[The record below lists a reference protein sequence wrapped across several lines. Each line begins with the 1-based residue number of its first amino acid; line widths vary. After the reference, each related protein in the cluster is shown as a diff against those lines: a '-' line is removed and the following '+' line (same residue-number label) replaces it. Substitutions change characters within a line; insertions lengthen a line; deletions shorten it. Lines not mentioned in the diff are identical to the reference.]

1 MSSSKKMYSMQ
12 SSSMSEESTTINNK
26 KSSSM
31 SQSSFSEEHYSSS
44 SSKSS
49 AIDSSFNSSS
59 KAVKMGSFDNIG
71 FGNSLL
77 EDSDLMMRDTFGKMN
92 RRLDNLSSG
101 LGRSL
106 DTEDLLRKHE
116 MDMNQTK
123 SLKTSQLS
131 KQSSMSSMNSSMNKK
146 KTSSLTPDQR
156 SPEIDFE
163 RQKKDFGEGIFA
175 DLDREIDNSKQ
186 DAKEARLRKNLTD
199 IQNAKD
205 ELEMKKKSV
214 LGDPILD

>member
-1 MSSSKKMYSMQ
+1 MSSTKKMVSMQ
-12 SSSMSEESTTINNK
+12 SSSMCEESTTINNK
-26 KSSSM
+26 TSKSM
-31 SQSSFSEEHYSSS
+31 HQSSFSEEHYSSS

-49 AIDSSFNSSS
+49 AIDSNFSSS
-59 KAVKMGSFDNIG
+59 KNAVKMGSFDNIG
-71 FGNSLL
+71 FGDSLL
-77 EDSDLMMRDTFGKMN
+77 NDSDLMMRDTFGRMN
-92 RRLDNLSSG
+92 KRLDNLSSG
-101 LGRSL
+101 LGKSL

-116 MDMNQTK
+116 IDMNQSK

-131 KQSSMSSMNSSMNKK
+131 KQSSVSSSVSNKK

-186 DAKEARLRKNLTD
+186 DAKEARLRGNLTD
-199 IQNAKD
+199 MQNAKD
-205 ELEMKKKSV
+205 ELEMKKKTV